1 MFPVQNGLICWL
13 DAMDGKAGDTLL
25 KDRTSYGHNLIVENF
40 QQGYGFTG
48 TSIKVKQSKIGTSN
62 NNALYIANGGF
73 KTSCKS
79 FCICIERHNTNQPW
93 YIFDGRGLNGQGL
106 STNHCFNGNTGSSY
120 DNSKTRRDGVL
131 TYDNSN
137 LDTNKKTFLYFEL
150 KEAELFTLSILM
162 RCSKNEN
169 TEGEFYS
176 LYAYN
181 RALTEEEILQNMEYE
196 NNKISYVNENNLP
209 KIVDKLSN
217 ASNIKITGN
226 KYGNR
231 VQTVIDKIVEKADD
245 VTKAIKQ
252 EVINNSYSFKV
263 GTGNVDVS
271 ADVEDGFGE
280 VGIKGVTYQNLI
292 IPNSM
297 TKPNNVIID
306 GDIVTLLDSYNT
318 FEGITYKALTKK
330 NTTYTV
336 VLDVKEL
343 FKDGIGYKIQI
354 NDGAY
359 LYNEPLK
366 PGINVIK
373 IATKENGDNYHIAIL
388 KVSTAVGTMKFSKKI
403 LLLEGDHTNNP
414 NLPSYFEGIVGVGD
428 KSKNLFSE
436 IINAYPN
443 GTVIN
448 TGRVETKM
456 FVAKVKPN
464 TEYTVSEIKGNYN
477 RKQIVGMDSYPTND
491 TPFTTLATSFGRFTT
506 GDNTQYV
513 GLYYTNDINVA
524 GKDFVAQLEEG
535 SVATSY
541 EPYYDGY
548 KIEILSNGKNLVNPL
563 IPYPYDIKKN
573 EYNDGALLSVV
584 KVKPNTTYTMSVDR
598 TNEKGRIV
606 AKFSNRLIYKSE
618 LNGGV
623 YSQSS
628 VYNFLRDNYANGRKF
643 EYTIQTGSKITFT
656 TLDDCNF
663 IYLNTDGAY
672 GGPFNNGEYVTTINN
687 VQIEEGTTATSYVPY
702 KEDKIEIF
710 LDEPL
715 MKLPNG
721 VYDEITKDGKLIRR
735 IKKVVVDSSKEWRKS
750 HESYDSDTNIT
761 FDFIVDNITNGW
773 TTGDNKICNILFSK
787 SGNKSAW
794 NGQSEGISNDMNSK
808 LFITLNKSKLQSQN
822 IQGLK
827 TWLDSNPVIIVYYEL
842 KTPIITDLSESKIRI
857 FKDGHLTFNTLVAP
871 ESTHYVQLNK
881 SGQIQNAIKES
892 QSLDNRINVL
902 ENNYDN
908 LMLST
913 ISRLND
919 LELDYTLK

>member
-1 MFPVQNGLICWL
+1 MLPVQNGLICWL

-106 STNHCFNGNTGSSY
+106 STNYCHNGKTGSSY

-131 TYDNSN
+131 TYNNSN
-137 LDTNKKTFLYFEL
+137 LDINKKTFLYFEL

-162 RCSKNEN
+162 RYSKNEN

-245 VTKAIKQ
+245 ITKAIKQ
-252 EVINNSYSFKV
+252 EVVNNSYSFKV

-280 VGIKGVTYQNLI
+280 VGVKGVTYQNLFNDFSFSGEVSKYI
-292 IPNSM
+292 TANGSTIKW
-297 TKPNNVIID
+297 TKSA
-306 GDIVTLLDSYNT
+306 VTDFNISIKYHNALVELNRVYTLVFYVYKNTLQKEGQGDSYNVAKFNIVSYNSGVCFIPVNKT
-318 FEGITYKALTKK
+318 GLVKVKLQQPTTTPSDGKPYLEVYKDM
-330 NTTYTV
+330 V
-336 VLDVKEL
+336 GEL
-343 FKDGIGYKIQI
+343 EISYPI
-354 NDGAY
+354 
-359 LYNEPLK
+359 
-366 PGINVIK
+366 
-373 IATKENGDNYHIAIL
+373 
-388 KVSTAVGTMKFSKKI
+388 
-403 LLLEGDHTNNP
+403 LLEGDYTNDDKI
-414 NLPSYFEGIVGVGD
+414 PSQFEGIVGVGD
-428 KSKNLFSE
+428 KSKNLFNPKSVKFG
-436 IINAYPN
+436 ITLNA
-443 GTVIN
+443 N
-448 TGRVETKM
+448 TGEEMNSHVYVTSDFIPVLEKTD
-456 FVAKVKPN
+456 
-464 TEYTVSEIKGNYN
+464 YTVKGLPVIHYYNESKEQIAVKNTPVEGVIRTPQNCKWIRMRNYDQILITEQKLLIKKSSFILGTY
-477 RKQIVGMDSYPTND
+477 D
-491 TPFTTLATSFGRFTT
+491 TF
-506 GDNTQYV
+506 
-513 GLYYTNDINVA
+513 
-524 GKDFVAQLEEG
+524 
-535 SVATSY
+535 
-541 EPYYDGY
+541 EPYYDGH
-548 KIEILSNGKNLVNPL
+548 KIEVLSCGKNL
-563 IPYPYDIKKN
+563 Y
-573 EYNDGALLSVV
+573 
-584 KVKPNTTYTMSVDR
+584 KPNLQTKSKNGLTFSLHGNTLIVNGTCTKIVDFR
-598 TNEKGRIV
+598 PINGTESIT
-606 AKFSNRLIYKSE
+606 LE
-618 LNGGV
+618 L
-623 YSQSS
+623 
-628 VYNFLRDNYANGRKF
+628 YNYVNKLPVG
-643 EYTIQTGSKITFT
+643 T
-656 TLDDCNF
+656 TLKLSNNLGLKNF
-663 IYLNTDGAY
+663 FSLKRNGAQTYPANTLIIQEGDY
-672 GGPFNNGEYVTTINN
+672 GISCFVRFEEGQSYNNAELKIQLEINN
-687 VQIEEGTTATSYVPY
+687 VATEFEPY
-702 KEDKIEIF
+702 IEDKTQIL

-715 MKLPNG
+715 MRLPNG
-721 VYDEITKDGKLIRR
+721 VCDEITRDGKLIRR

-761 FDFIVDNITNGW
+761 FDFLVDNITDGW

-787 SGNKSAW
+787 SGDKSAW
-794 NGQSEGISNDMNSK
+794 NGKSEGISNDMYSK

-827 TWLDSNPVIIVYYEL
+827 AWLDSNPVIIVYYEL
-842 KTPIITDLSESKIRI
+842 KTPIITDLSESQIRI

-871 ESTHYVQLNK
+871 ESSHVVQLNK